1 MRDLLPSEQT
11 LNIENVAAL
20 AAAAG
25 IAIDQE
31 RLQDV
36 ATVLSE
42 LFALESELA
51 GFALAGLEPDLEPE
65 SWPERES

>member
-1 MRDLLPSEQT
+1 MT
-11 LNIENVAAL
+11 ENRLQLTPDRVAAL

-25 IAIDQE
+25 IAIDPE

-51 GFALAGLEPDLEPE
+51 GFALAGLEPDLESE
-65 SWPERES
+65 SWPEHER